1 MVAWAI
7 EKKVMPYVI
16 EHAAAIR
23 QELKAHSKSTRQAG
37 GKRKN
42 KAVIKKRDTG
52 NNAFVVP
59 ASWHSGRKFKV
70 SFSLKKSR

>member
-1 MVAWAI
+1 MTLAPTSSCHTPFCSLSV
-7 EKKVMPYVI
+7 
-16 EHAAAIR
+16 
-23 QELKAHSKSTRQAG
+23 HSKSTRQAG

-52 NNAFVVP
+52 SDAFVVP
-59 ASWHSGRKFKV
+59 ASWHSGHKFKV